1 MPRPQRSRRICREPE
16 YAGFS
21 PDGAPERDDIVLSL
35 DEFEVIRLVD
45 LEKQTHE
52 QCARQMDISRT
63 TVTEIYESA
72 REKLAA
78 ALVGGHRLI
87 ISGGNYRLCD
97 GAAPCANPNCC
108 CAHHP
113 HKGPSR

>member
-1 MPRPQRSRRICREPE
+1 MPRPQRSRRICREPK
-16 YAGFS
+16 FS
-21 PDGAPERDDIVLSL
+21 EFTPDGVSGEEDIVLSI

-52 QCARQMDISRT
+52 QCAKQMDISRT

-78 ALVGGHRLI
+78 ALVGGRKLVI
-87 ISGGNYRLCD
+87 AGGNYHLCD
-97 GAAPCANPNCC
+97 GGAPCSNPNCRC
-108 CAHHP
+108 GKHDT
-113 HKGPSR
+113 

>member
-1 MPRPQRSRRICREPE
+1 MPRPQRSRRVCREP
-16 YAGFS
+16 ACSGFS
-21 PDGAPERDDIVLSL
+21 PEGASGADDIVLSI

-52 QCARQMDISRT
+52 QCARRMDVSRT

-78 ALVGGHRLI
+78 ALVGGRRLVI
-87 ISGGNYRLCD
+87 AGGNYHLCD
-97 GAAPCANPNCC
+97 GGAPCANPGCRC
-108 CAHHP
+108 HAH
-113 HKGPSR
+113 KTE